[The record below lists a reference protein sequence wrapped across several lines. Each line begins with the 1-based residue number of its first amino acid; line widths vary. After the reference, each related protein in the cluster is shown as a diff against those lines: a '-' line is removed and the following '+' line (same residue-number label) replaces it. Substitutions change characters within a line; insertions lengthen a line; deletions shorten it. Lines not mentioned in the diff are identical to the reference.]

1 MDLKNFA
8 PGKLSKLTAE
18 DFDALTKED
27 IAQLAKLY
35 PNMNAEL
42 LIVRE
47 GTDKPRNAATYRS
60 LNSLLFSGQKFKI
73 IGTMYVAPTTT
84 ATTTPVAPAP
94 ASQPSLAVD
103 AFVAPESPIFL
114 DAETTTEQPVP
125 FTPEIS
131 TQNPNTNVTRKSTTK
146 SRSGRSGN
154 NKSAK

>member
-8 PGKLSKLTAE
+8 PGKLSKLTPE

-27 IAQLAKLY
+27 IAQLAKLH
-35 PNMNAEL
+35 PNMNPEL

-73 IGTMYVAPTTT
+73 IGTTYVAPTTT
-84 ATTTPVAPAP
+84 ATRPNVAPAP
-94 ASQPSLAVD
+94 ASKPTLSVD
-103 AFVAPESPIFL
+103 EFVAPESPIFL
-114 DAETTTEQPVP
+114 DAEATIEEPVA

-131 TQNPNTNVTRKSTTK
+131 TQTPNTNVTRKSTTK